1 MSRQP
6 RIQFPG
12 ALYHITSRGNR
23 RASIFLD
30 EHDYLVWHETF
41 SKTAN
46 KFGFISH
53 SFCLMP
59 NHFHILLETQLAN
72 LSEGM
77 QFLNSHYSQH
87 FNVRHQKSGHLLQGR
102 FNSELVD
109 EDAYFAELGRYIT
122 LNPVR
127 AGLVKNAAEWRWSSY
142 RYTAGLATPPDWLE
156 IDRILSHFGEATNNL
171 RNTAFCAFVASG
183 LDAGNPLKG
192 RRKRLSLQALATHT
206 APKPL
211 AHYAARADRAQ
222 ALADAVSTGAYSKKD
237 IAEAFGIS
245 RKIISHA
252 DADNG

>member
-6 RIQFPG
+6 RIQYPG

-23 RASIFLD
+23 RATIFLD

-46 KFGFISH
+46 KFGFVSH

-77 QFLNSHYSQH
+77 QFLNSHYCQH
-87 FNVRHQKSGHLLQGR
+87 FNKRHEKVGHLLQGR
-102 FNSELVD
+102 FNAELVD
-109 EDAYFAELGRYIT
+109 QNSYFAELGRYIT

-127 AGLVKNAAEWRWSSY
+127 AGLVRSAAEWRWSSY
-142 RYTAGLATPPDWLE
+142 RYTAGFATPPDWLE
-156 IDRILSHFGEATNNL
+156 IDRMLSHFGEAKNKQHA
-171 RNTAFCAFVASG
+171 AFCTFVANG
-183 LDAGNPLKG
+183 LSASNPLKG
-192 RRKRLSLQALATHT
+192 RRKRLSQQALETHT
-206 APKPL
+206 PPQPL
-211 AHYAARADRAQ
+211 ANYAARADRAQ
-222 ALADAVSTGAYSKKD
+222 ALSDAISSGAYTKKD

-245 RKIISHA
+245 RKSISRA
-252 DADNG
+252 PLDNG